1 MTRLANPDAA
11 AVHSGEP
18 LAGTFA
24 GGTSL
29 EIG

>member
-1 MTRLANPDAA
+1 MSCLANPDAA

-18 LAGTFA
+18 LAAAFA
-24 GGTSL
+24 GVTSL